1 MTKAFISYSHQDERA
16 LLRLHKHMS
25 MLTRTGELTTWYDRK
40 ITPGNDL
47 DKKIRANLDD
57 SDLFLALVSADFLA
71 SDYCYNEE
79 LQEALRRHEEGSIQ
93 VIPIIVEPCDWQK
106 SPLGKLLA
114 LPTDGKAISLWTN
127 ENVAYLDIINGL
139 RQALASLQPRATN
152 SSTNIVES
160 APEKAGAHQSKQRK
174 YRIKKDFDS
183 IDKEEFREK
192 AYSTIR
198 QYFEASVSE
207 LNQIGGDIRARFED
221 MPPSAFTC
229 TVVNKARTR
238 GEGHITVH
246 SSRSGMMGE
255 ITYSFSLRAQGNSA
269 NGFVHVEADEYEMY
283 LKLDSLRW
291 SRNDEEKMTA
301 ERVAEQL
308 WVDFLA
314 QAGVTYD

>member
-1 MTKAFISYSHQDERA
+1 LSQ
-16 LLRLHKHMS
+16 
-25 MLTRTGELTTWYDRK
+25 
-40 ITPGNDL
+40 P
-47 DKKIRANLDD
+47 
-57 SDLFLALVSADFLA
+57 
-71 SDYCYNEE
+71 
-79 LQEALRRHEEGSIQ
+79 LRRHEEGSIQ
-93 VIPIIVEPCDWQK
+93 VVPIIVEPCDWQR

-127 ENVAYLDIINGL
+127 ENVAYLDVINGL
-139 RQALASLQPRATN
+139 GQALASLQPRATN
-152 SSTNIVES
+152 STTSIIESGGEGAST
-160 APEKAGAHQSKQRK
+160 HQSKQRK

-207 LNQIGGDIRARFED
+207 LNQIGGEIRARFED

-246 SSRSGMMGE
+246 SSHSGMMGE
-255 ITYSFSLRAQGNSA
+255 ITYSFAHRARGDSA

-283 LKLDSLRW
+283 LKLDALRW
-291 SRNDEEKMTA
+291 SGRDDEKMTA
-301 ERVAEQL
+301 EAVAEQL
-308 WVDFLA
+308 WIDFLA

>member
-1 MTKAFISYSHQDERA
+1 
-16 LLRLHKHMS
+16 MS

-40 ITPGNDL
+40 ITPGSNL
-47 DKKIRANLDD
+47 DRKIRANLDD
-57 SDLFLALVSADFLA
+57 SDIFLALVSADFLA

-79 LQEALRRHEEGSIQ
+79 LLEALKRHEEGSIQ
-93 VIPIIVEPCDWQK
+93 VVPIIVEPCDWQK

-114 LPTDGKAISLWTN
+114 LPTDGKAVSLWTN

-139 RQALASLQPRATN
+139 RHAIASLQPRA
-152 SSTNIVES
+152 SSSSISTNGS
-160 APEKAGAHQSKQRK
+160 APERANIHQSKQRK
-174 YRIKKDFDS
+174 YRIKKEFDS

-192 AYSTIR
+192 AYNTMR
-198 QYFEASVSE
+198 QYFEASVAE
-207 LNQIGGDIRARFED
+207 LNQIGGEIRARFEA

-255 ITYSFSLRAQGNSA
+255 ITYSFALRARGDSA

-291 SRNDEEKMTA
+291 SGRDEEKMTA
-301 ERVAEQL
+301 EAVAEQL
-308 WVDFLA
+308 WIDFLA